1 MLAMGELPDEGDRK
15 QGAGSAVA
23 TNQMIAEQLASHG
36 DMLRMILS
44 ILQQS
49 GENDERPSLAE
60 MIAAL
65 ISAVGAQN
73 QLLKGLVG
81 AIGKLSRDL
90 PLDLV
95 TAIDDNLDIPRRAAN
110 GDGRPQS

>member
-1 MLAMGELPDEGDRK
+1 MDELLEEGDRK
-15 QGAGSAVA
+15 EDAESPVL
-23 TNQMIAEQLASHG
+23 TNRMIAEQLASHG

-44 ILQQS
+44 ILQQ
-49 GENDERPSLAE
+49 GANDEGPSLAE

-65 ISAVGAQN
+65 ISGVGAQN
-73 QLLKGLVG
+73 QLLKELVA

-95 TAIDDNLDIPRRAAN
+95 AAIDDNLDIPRRAAN
-110 GDGRPQS
+110 GEGRPQS

>member
-1 MLAMGELPDEGDRK
+1 MDELPEEGDRK
-15 QGAGSAVA
+15 EDAESAVP
-23 TNQMIAEQLASHG
+23 TNQMIADQLASHG
-36 DMLRMILS
+36 DMLRKILS
-44 ILQQS
+44 ILQQ

-65 ISAVGAQN
+65 ISGVGAQN
-73 QLLKGLVG
+73 QLLKGLVA

-95 TAIDDNLDIPRRAAN
+95 AAIDDNLDIPRRAAAN